1 MEEESKANAN
11 AGGGDVDE
19 KLIVVALGA
28 MKKDLNEIEKGV
40 DQTLQESAVAAKK
53 AEEERRQASIIG
65 NLAREV
71 ADKES

>member
-1 MEEESKANAN
+1 MEEESKENAN

-19 KLIVVALGA
+19 KLIAAALGT
-28 MKKDLNEIEKGV
+28 MKKDLNKIEEGV
-40 DQTLQESAVAAKK
+40 DQTLQESATAAKK

>member
-1 MEEESKANAN
+1 MEEESKENAN

-28 MKKDLNEIEKGV
+28 MKKDLNKIEKGV